1 MGLRAPGKEMADPGS
16 AQVRLKI
23 IIFKEKK
30 LGHIELG
37 QTQSPGTDGGGA
49 AMSS

>member
-1 MGLRAPGKEMADPGS
+1 MAVPSS
-16 AQVRLKI
+16 AQVWLKI

-30 LGHIELG
+30 LGHTELG
-37 QTQSPGTDGGGA
+37 PTQSPGTDGGGA